1 MTEGLL
7 GFPQPRAS
15 DMAEIHAR
23 KVSIPALTY
32 VDLLQKV
39 QPLDEA
45 SASARE
51 KLLAWDGSMD
61 VDGVEPALY
70 SVCRDFLLKQVLEHN
85 LGPEL
90 TDEAWRT
97 LGRGPGAFLG
107 RLKAQIEGMIASDD
121 RGLLPPKEDWAHMMA
136 EALKAG
142 VADLQSRLGD
152 NMEEWRWGRLH
163 QALPRHTLSSAYP
176 ELAGM
181 LDPPAMPTSGD
192 GDTPLAGSY
201 LPGYTATIVNTS
213 AARYVYDLADW

>member
-1 MTEGLL
+1 
-7 GFPQPRAS
+7 
-15 DMAEIHAR
+15 
-23 KVSIPALTY
+23 
-32 VDLLQKV
+32 
-39 QPLDEA
+39 
-45 SASARE
+45 
-51 KLLAWDGSMD
+51 
-61 VDGVEPALY
+61 
-70 SVCRDFLLKQVLEHN
+70 
-85 LGPEL
+85 
-90 TDEAWRT
+90 
-97 LGRGPGAFLG
+97 
-107 RLKAQIEGMIASDD
+107 
-121 RGLLPPKEDWAHMMA
+121 MMA

-213 AARYVYDLADW
+213 AARYVYDLADWDNSQWVVPLGSSGHPGSEHYHDQSEAWLQVRMFPMLYSWDRIIAESKTRQRLEPG